1 MIALINIQQMQQ
13 KLLQKTAEATGDL
26 IVNKIADK
34 IARVSKKKS
43 TKELH
48 DNDKTEEDTEIT
60 THKERCISP
69 EERQQIVDE
78 LRLVPKKDEYF

>member
-1 MIALINIQQMQQ
+1 MQQ
-13 KLLQKTAEATGDL
+13 KLLQKTAEASGDL

>member
-1 MIALINIQQMQQ
+1 MQQ

-69 EERQQIVDE
+69 EERQKIVDE

>member
-1 MIALINIQQMQQ
+1 MQQ

-69 EERQQIVDE
+69 EERQEIVDE

>member
-1 MIALINIQQMQQ
+1 MQQ

-48 DNDKTEEDTEIT
+48 DNDITEEDTEIT

-78 LRLVPKKDEYF
+78 LRSVPKKNEYF

>member
-1 MIALINIQQMQQ
+1 MIALIKIQQIQQ

-69 EERQQIVDE
+69 EERQKIVDE

>member
-1 MIALINIQQMQQ
+1 MQQ

-69 EERQQIVDE
+69 EERQKIVDE
-78 LRLVPKKDEYF
+78 LRIVPKKDEYF

>member
-1 MIALINIQQMQQ
+1 MQQ

-34 IARVSKKKS
+34 IAKVSKKKS

-78 LRLVPKKDEYF
+78 LRSVPKKNEYF

>member
-1 MIALINIQQMQQ
+1 MQQ

-48 DNDKTEEDTEIT
+48 DNDKTEADTEIT